1 MRALR
6 ALRAKK
12 MKNPK
17 NVIFQKIAKSV
28 PVVCTKN
35 RETTSIAYTDIQL
48 KYYSCTIS
56 ATMRNPIRTLSFKSI
71 DFNVPIKLWVLI
83 L

>member
-1 MRALR
+1 MSLHANFFVRALR

-17 NVIFQKIAKSV
+17 NAIFQKIAKSV

-35 RETTSIAYTDIQL
+35 RETTSITYTDIHL
-48 KYYSCTIS
+48 KYHSCTIP
-56 ATMRNPIRTLSFKSI
+56 AIMPCPYRTPSFKTH
-71 DFNVPIKLWVLI
+71 F
-83 L
+83 